1 MSSANNSVSGADS
14 LGSSFFNADLNATDP
29 SSLLDSAFAK
39 IQNFQN
45 EVFIMMSDIHDLDE
59 EILKIT
65 AKMEEEDSALQRYY
79 YKQYKEGRNA
89 IKQHNREQE
98 IDEKIEQY
106 LEQLKKLSDKKLS
119 IATSL
124 NYMATTKYENL
135 KISMTNL
142 SSSGQLSPLEFLM
155 KEDRNDILKN
165 FFSQKYKSVLNN
177 KLLTGA
183 DSDSVTSSDSDNEE
197 SDEEDVKRPKAND
210 KKRSAGSAPKTTN
223 PGNGASKSNSMHNH
237 DNKIRED
244 NYKNNGI
251 TATTADEEDDQ
262 LYCFCQTVSFG
273 EMVACDN
280 NDCKYQWFHY
290 GCIGLNEPPKGI
302 WYCPDC
308 RKKR

>member
-1 MSSANNSVSGADS
+1 M
-14 LGSSFFNADLNATDP
+14 GSSFFNADLNATDP

-65 AKMEEEDSALQRYY
+65 TKMEEEDSALQKYY
-79 YKQYKEGRNA
+79 YKQYKEGKTA
-89 IKQHNREQE
+89 IKPHNREQE
-98 IDEKIEQY
+98 INEKIEEY
-106 LEQLKKLSDKKLS
+106 LEKLKNLSDKKLS

-124 NYMATTKYENL
+124 NYVATTKYENL

-142 SSSGQLSPLEFLM
+142 STSGQLSPLESLM
-155 KEDRNDILKN
+155 KEDRDGILKN
-165 FFSQKYKSVLNN
+165 FFSQKYKNVLNN
-177 KLLTGA
+177 KLLANA

-197 SDEEDVKRPKAND
+197 SDEEDARRGKAND
-210 KKRSAGSAPKTTN
+210 KKRSAGLANKTMT
-223 PGNGASKSNSMHNH
+223 PGSMSSKSNSMHNH
-237 DNKIRED
+237 ENKMKED
-244 NYKNNGI
+244 NYKNHGI
-251 TATTADEEDDQ
+251 TATTGDEEDDQ

-290 GCIGLNEPPKGI
+290 GCIGLNEPPKGL